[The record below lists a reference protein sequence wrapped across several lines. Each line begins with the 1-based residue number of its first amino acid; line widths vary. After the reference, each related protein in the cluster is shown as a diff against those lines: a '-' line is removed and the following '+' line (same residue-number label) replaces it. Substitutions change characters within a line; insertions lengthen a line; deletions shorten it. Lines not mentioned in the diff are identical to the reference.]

1 MFDIVGKRPWFFV
14 ISTVVILAGVVSLVS
29 FGFTLGIEFESGSMM
44 TVNFEQDVAED
55 ALTDELAGLG
65 YDSVIVQSFE
75 ETGGFLIRLPGLTIE
90 EKDDLIGGL
99 VTGLGNIED
108 SSFDRNVDPMV
119 ASETGRNTF
128 WAVLAAAIGIL
139 IYVTWAFRRMPNP
152 IRWGT
157 CAIVALIH
165 DVLVALGTFS
175 IFGYILGWEIDLMFV
190 TGVLAVVGY
199 SVNDTVVIFDRIREN
214 LTRHAK
220 TDFEVVVNNSLV
232 ETLSR
237 SLNTSLT
244 TLFVVLALQL
254 FVGEPIRNFTMVLLI
269 GVITGTYSSLCI
281 APQLLIVWEKGE
293 LGRFFRW
300 LPRLPGRG

>member
-14 ISTVVILAGVVSLVS
+14 ISTVVILAGVVSLAT
-29 FGFTLGIEFESGSMM
+29 FGFKLGIEFESGSMM
-44 TVNFEQDVAED
+44 TVNFEQDVGED
-55 ALTDELAGLG
+55 ELTDELAGLG
-65 YDSVIVQSFE
+65 YESVIIQSFE
-75 ETGGFLIRLPGLTIE
+75 ETGDFLIRLPGLTIE
-90 EKDDLIGGL
+90 EKDDLIDGL

-128 WAVLAAAIGIL
+128 WAVLIAAIGIL

-214 LTRHAK
+214 LTRHPK

-254 FVGEPIRNFTMVLLI
+254 FVGEAIQNFTIVLLI
-269 GVITGTYSSLCI
+269 GVITGTYSSLCV

-300 LPRLPGRG
+300 LPRRPGRG